1 MSAATALPGDARP
14 TPQPSRR
21 PAGGDG
27 PPPEKAGPNQRLGAT
42 TLLGATL
49 IGIVVLG
56 ISFGRDDAAPVTP
69 TLDVI
74 LTEAASRTPPERADF
89 LAQANHQ
96 GGGDSEESQ
105 RPREPV
111 SAPVPKL
118 DEGIAPVP
126 IRAQSPRPQEVV
138 PMPVLTTRASVAET
152 APRERPAPETPPT
165 PLPLGEERLE
175 QQIEMARLAA
185 EVERRQAQYAKR
197 PKRKFVSASTREYTY
212 AQYLKQWV
220 ERVERV
226 GNANYPE
233 RARVERLDGRLVMT
247 VAVRRDGSVES
258 VVLNTPSRYEL
269 LNQAARRIVALAE
282 PYAPLPQGNE
292 RIDVLHITRTWHF
305 RNGAVSSG
313 G

>member
-1 MSAATALPGDARP
+1 MSGVAARHEE
-14 TPQPSRR
+14 
-21 PAGGDG
+21 
-27 PPPEKAGPNQRLGAT
+27 PPPERVGPNQRLSAT
-42 TLLGATL
+42 TLLAIIL
-49 IGIVVLG
+49 LGIVVLG

-74 LTEAASRTPPERADF
+74 LTETASRTPPERADF

-126 IRAQSPRPQEVV
+126 IRAQSPRPQEAA
-138 PMPVLTTRASVAET
+138 PMPVLTTTAASAEA
-152 APRERPAPETPPT
+152 APRERPAVETLPT
-165 PLPLGEERLE
+165 PLPLGQQLLE
-175 QQIEMARLAA
+175 QQMEMARLAA

-197 PKRKFVSASTREYTY
+197 PKRKFVSASTQEYAY
-212 AQYLKQWV
+212 AQYLRTWV

-233 RARVERLDGRLVMT
+233 RARVERLEGRLVMT
-247 VAVRRDGSVES
+247 VAVRRDGSIES
-258 VVLNTPSRYEL
+258 VVLNTPSRHEL

-282 PYAPLPQGNE
+282 PFDTLPQRAE
-292 RIDVLHITRTWHF
+292 RVDVLHITRTWHF
-305 RNGAVSSG
+305 RNGAVRSED
-313 G
+313 

>member
-1 MSAATALPGDARP
+1 MSGVAARDEGP
-14 TPQPSRR
+14 TPERV
-21 PAGGDG
+21 
-27 PPPEKAGPNQRLGAT
+27 GPNQRLSAT
-42 TLLGATL
+42 TLLAIIL
-49 IGIVVLG
+49 LGIIVLG

-74 LTEAASRTPPERADF
+74 LTETASRTPPERADF

-126 IRAQSPRPQEVV
+126 IRAQSPRPQEAT
-138 PMPVLTTRASVAET
+138 PMPVLTTTAASAEA
-152 APRERPAPETPPT
+152 APRERPAVETLPT
-165 PLPLGEERLE
+165 PLPLGQQLLE
-175 QQIEMARLAA
+175 QQMEMARLAA

-197 PKRKFVSASTREYTY
+197 PKRKFVSASTQEYAY
-212 AQYLKQWV
+212 AQYLRTWV

-247 VAVRRDGSVES
+247 VAVRRDGSIES
-258 VVLNTPSRYEL
+258 VVLNTPSRHEL

-282 PYAPLPQGNE
+282 PFDTLPQRAE
-292 RIDVLHITRTWHF
+292 RVDVLHITRTWHF
-305 RNGAVSSG
+305 RNGAVSSED
-313 G
+313 